1 MPSEW
6 LLWLAAGMAAAV
18 ADYGLGVGFGLV
30 ASLVLAGLA
39 GFDPRRVA
47 SAAAA
52 AQLATL
58 LPAVYSHGR
67 GGVITRDDIRVNAG
81 VIAGLSLSSTAAAM
95 AAAWLAAGLTPWG
108 ARLAYAAAMA
118 VLAAVAAWLAARGW
132 GDGRGSGG
140 VNGSSATRA
149 ALIFGAAAGAEKA
162 LTGGGYSLFMVAE
175 QVAAG
180 VDLRKAVAMTP
191 LAKLLPYAVVVA
203 VYAVTGHL
211 DPWAALLLTAG
222 GLAGVPLATK
232 LLRRARPR
240 GVALATS
247 AAGLAAAAAAV
258 AHH

>member
-1 MPSEW
+1 MSPA
-6 LLWLAAGMAAAV
+6 LLWLVAGVAAAV

-30 ASLVLAGLA
+30 ASLLLAGL
-39 GFDPRRVA
+39 GGLDPRRVA

-67 GGVITRDDIRVNAG
+67 GGVITRDDVRVNAG
-81 VIAGLSLSSTAAAM
+81 VIAALSASSTAAAV
-95 AAAWLAAGLTPWG
+95 AAAWLAAGLSPWG

-118 VLAAVAAWLAARGW
+118 VLAVVAAWLATRGW
-132 GDGRGSGG
+132 EAGGAGGGRGS
-140 VNGSSATRA
+140 SAVRA
-149 ALIFGAAAGAEKA
+149 AIVFGAAAGAEKA
-162 LTGGGYSLFMVAE
+162 LTGGGYSLFMVAA

-180 VDLRKAVAMTP
+180 VDLRKAVALTP
-191 LAKLLPYAVVVA
+191 LAKLLPYSVVVA
-203 VYAVTGHL
+203 VYAATGHL
-211 DPWAALLLTAG
+211 EPRAALLLTAG
-222 GLAGVPLATK
+222 GLAGLPLATR

-247 AAGLAAAAAAV
+247 AASLAAAAAAV